1 MWKSLSNL
9 VTSKQ
14 GRIICIL
21 AWMIVPISLFV
32 FSPSLT
38 DVSSSRQ
45 QDFLPVGAES
55 TVAIKISEEHF
66 PNNGIPGILVYK
78 RDTGLTSQD
87 LEAIHVDFRWLESQV
102 DQGLLGNVNSIFN
115 NPGARDSL
123 ISSDESTLMTY
134 FTITAGEEIIS
145 GVDVEQI
152 QEVVRKIRGDLV
164 GSRTDGMQVWLTGPA
179 GTLEDAVSVF
189 QSIDMRIT
197 IATVLL
203 VLTILL
209 IIYRAPL
216 LAILPLVSAGLSY
229 FAVTGIVS
237 ILAERIGMV
246 VTAQA
251 TSIMVVLIFG
261 AGTDYMLFISSRFKE
276 QLNLG
281 MNVKDSIAETM
292 TKISPAILSSALT
305 TILAMLALGLA
316 TLRSFQVLGP
326 ILALGMFF
334 AIISGL
340 TLIPAI
346 LSLLGKI
353 AFWPRS
359 TSSNSQ
365 GKAATGF
372 WNRVAHLVERRPLFI
387 VVTSV
392 VVLLFMS
399 TGALTMKPSFNLLD
413 SLPDN
418 TESVQ
423 GYLTIQESFPSG
435 SISPTSVFV
444 VLEETAIDHLGV
456 IESITGTLSSIPGI
470 SSVTSPSRPFGSQL
484 EMDVEEYMDHLR
496 YMSSRDPNP
505 TKQKAEGIDVSSTSR
520 ELSNETYLFES
531 YLAADRLM
539 SNTGEVVRLDVVFR
553 DNPGSLESLDK
564 IKSMRRALDQFNL
577 YPIKDIVVGGDTAI
591 QYDTKAAN
599 NRDIKTIAP
608 IVLIIIFVILV
619 ILLKA
624 IIAPLYLLASVVLS
638 FFGSLGIS
646 VIFFQFILGHS
657 GVGSGVPIFMFLF
670 LVALG
675 VDYNIYIISRVKE
688 EAETHGIRDGTKKAI
703 IGTGGVITSAGIILA
718 GTFTALTI
726 LPLRDLFQLGFVVA
740 LGVVID
746 TFFIRGFMVP
756 SFVMLLGR
764 WNWWPFL
771 SDKTSD

>member
-1 MWKSLSNL
+1 MGKSIINL
-9 VTSKQ
+9 VTSKY

-21 AWMIVPISLFV
+21 AWIIAPISLFV

-55 TVAIKISEEHF
+55 TEAIKISEEHF
-66 PNNGIPGILVYK
+66 PSNGIPGILVYK
-78 RDTGLTSQD
+78 REGGLTNQD
-87 LEAIHVDFRWLESQV
+87 LAAIHIDFRWLESQI
-102 DQGLLGNVNSIFN
+102 DQRLLGNVNSIFN

-123 ISSDESTLMTY
+123 MSPDESTLMTY
-134 FTITAGEEIIS
+134 FSITTGEESAS
-145 GVDVEQI
+145 GMDVEQI
-152 QEVVRKIRGDLV
+152 QKAVREIRDHLV
-164 GSRTDGMQVWLTGPA
+164 ASRTDGIQVWLTGPA

-197 IATVLL
+197 IVTVLL

-216 LAILPLVSAGLSY
+216 LAILPLISAGLSY

-237 ILAERIGMV
+237 ILAERLGLV

-251 TSIMVVLIFG
+251 TSIMIVLIFG

-305 TILAMLALGLA
+305 TILAMLALSFA

-326 ILALGMFF
+326 ILALGMSF

-340 TLIPAI
+340 TFIPAI
-346 LSLLGKI
+346 LSLLGKL

-359 TSSNSQ
+359 TSSNSR
-365 GKAATGF
+365 GETAAGF
-372 WNRVAHLVERRPLFI
+372 WYRVADLVDRKPLFI

-392 VVLLFMS
+392 VALLFMS
-399 TGALTMKPSFNLLD
+399 TGVLTMKPSFNLRD

-423 GYLTIQESFPSG
+423 GYLTIQKSFPSG
-435 SISPTSVFV
+435 SISPTNVFV
-444 VLEETAIDHLGV
+444 VLEETAIDHLGI

-470 SSVTSPSRPFGSQL
+470 SSVTSPSRPFGNRIEL
-484 EMDVEEYMDHLR
+484 EVEEYADHLR
-496 YMSSRDPNP
+496 HISSSDPNP
-505 TKQKAEGIDVSSTSR
+505 NTQVSERMNITPTFG
-520 ELSNETYLFES
+520 ELPNENYLFES
-531 YLAADRLM
+531 YLAAERLM
-539 SNTGEVVRLDVVFR
+539 SNSGRIVRLDVVFQ
-553 DNPGSLESLDK
+553 DDPGSLESLEK
-564 IKSMRRALDQFNL
+564 IKSIRQALDQFNS
-577 YPIKDIVVGGDTAI
+577 YPIREIVVGGDTAI
-591 QYDTKAAN
+591 QYDTKSAN

-624 IIAPLYLLASVVLS
+624 ILAPLYLLASVVLS

-657 GVGSGVPIFMFLF
+657 GVGSGVPIFMFIF

-688 EAETHGIRDGTKKAI
+688 EAETHGIRNGTKRAI
-703 IGTGGVITSAGIILA
+703 TSTGGVITSAGIILA